1 MEKQAAKFAQGILEA
16 AVKAH
21 IMHWMTKSYA
31 QHVALGELYDG
42 LPELIDTVIESYSG
56 KYGVPPFKDEDPLAF
71 VQELSS
77 FIATYRDFCD
87 DSEIQNEID
96 GIANLVDT
104 TMYKLKRF
112 K

>member
-1 MEKQAAKFAQGILEA
+1 MDKQAAKFAQGVLEA

-31 QHVALGELYDG
+31 QHMALGDLYDG
-42 LPELIDTVIESYSG
+42 LPDLIDSVVEQYIG
-56 KYGVPPFKDEDPLAF
+56 KYGVPPFKDEDPVAF
-71 VQELSS
+71 AQELSS
-77 FIATYRDFCD
+77 FIATYRDFCE
-87 DSEIQNEID
+87 DSEIQNDID
-96 GIANLVDT
+96 AIASLVDS